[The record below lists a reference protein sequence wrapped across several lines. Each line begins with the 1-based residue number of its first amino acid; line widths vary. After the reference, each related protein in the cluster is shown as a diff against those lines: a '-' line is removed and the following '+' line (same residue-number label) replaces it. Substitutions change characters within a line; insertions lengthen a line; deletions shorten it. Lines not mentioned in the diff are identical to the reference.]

1 MSSGRRDDRA
11 AHSKSIQLTLSDVD
25 KILEGTDLPK
35 AGKLRRKLHAVLI
48 NAFNEK
54 GAEWYQKGF
63 NRGHVETQKAFN
75 KKGRFPKKLQVT
87 KERKFTPSSEKISV
101 ELYSEV

>member
-1 MSSGRRDDRA
+1 MSSGRRDNRA

-25 KILEGTDLPK
+25 KILDGTDLPK

-54 GAEWYQKGF
+54 GEEWYQKGF
-63 NRGHVETQKAFN
+63 NRGHLEAHKAYEE
-75 KKGRFPKKLQVT
+75 KGRFPKRLRVT
-87 KERKFTPSSEKISV
+87 KVRKFTPSSECISV
-101 ELYSEV
+101 ELYSKA